1 MMKAT
6 LSAATLSWNTGNKKT
21 PPRNARDDLLGAKPA
36 GGTNAKF
43 SLRRMETEGPSSS
56 PAPEPLRDGDAS
68 ASKTTREDLERRLRL
83 SESVA
88 LELERALEGKSRS
101 LDESTRAADAL
112 RRELRAATAAN
123 EADGSVPAAAMDAA
137 RAEIERLRA
146 ALVDGERERA
156 ALKSLASK
164 ATTKGAEGR
173 DGGDEHDAMNGDA
186 RLRAAVAEE
195 RLAMAERALAEWRE
209 YASALEERCAAA
221 EAAAADAIRD
231 ARSASLRAGT
241 ETRAEALASAAR
253 ARATRDENPEGVA
266 REEDGGDPVPPP
278 VPAQTCPPRVSPPPP
293 PPPPYAAESSRVAF
307 QRARVANGELAA
319 ALAAARSVARAA
331 EEASAR
337 AASAL
342 ARASSRRSRVDD
354 AMVGARGELK
364 AARVEADVAA
374 ADADVAAA
382 DADVAAGR
390 TTASGEAFEAS
401 DGDRDRGVAMRV
413 DRAKVA
419 ADAGDEGKEEGDEG
433 NAGDEGK
440 EAGDEGNAAG
450 EEGGDGVDWVAKA
463 SESRHAW
470 AERRAR
476 GDIDP
481 TLEKIAS
488 EY

>member
-36 GGTNAKF
+36 GGTNNAKS

-278 VPAQTCPPRVSPPPP
+278 VPAQTRPPRVSPPPP

-364 AARVEADVAA
+364 AARV
-374 ADADVAAA
+374 DADVAAA

-433 NAGDEGK
+433 KAGDEGK
-440 EAGDEGNAAG
+440 EAGDEGKARG
-450 EEGGDGVDWVAKA
+450 GRRGRGRLGGEGGGVP
-463 SESRHAW
+463 
-470 AERRAR
+470 AR
-476 GDIDP
+476 VG
-481 TLEKIAS
+481 
-488 EY
+488 

>member
-1 MMKAT
+1 
-6 LSAATLSWNTGNKKT
+6 
-21 PPRNARDDLLGAKPA
+21 
-36 GGTNAKF
+36 
-43 SLRRMETEGPSSS
+43 METEGPSSS

-68 ASKTTREDLERRLRL
+68 ASEMTREDLERRLRL

-173 DGGDEHDAMNGDA
+173 DGGDDGRDAMNGDA

-241 ETRAEALASAAR
+241 ETRAEALAAVPR
-253 ARATRDENPEGVA
+253 ARAKRDENPEGA
-266 REEDGGDPVPPP
+266 REDDGGKFLPRSRTNPPAAGAAGAARARKTQRGRLARSRTRPVVSCLSEPSA
-278 VPAQTCPPRVSPPPP
+278 VFPAVHVRGHRRVSRL
-293 PPPPYAAESSRVAF
+293 EHDLSSKGFAFELLLCTSYLPLSATDDGVREALERMGIGIAFGAFRIQARSALSGDGIRRCATRVF
-307 QRARVANGELAA
+307 VCVEKHTDGRRNKPTA
-319 ALAAARSVARAA
+319 AL
-331 EEASAR
+331 
-337 AASAL
+337 
-342 ARASSRRSRVDD
+342 
-354 AMVGARGELK
+354 
-364 AARVEADVAA
+364 
-374 ADADVAAA
+374 
-382 DADVAAGR
+382 
-390 TTASGEAFEAS
+390 
-401 DGDRDRGVAMRV
+401 
-413 DRAKVA
+413 
-419 ADAGDEGKEEGDEG
+419 
-433 NAGDEGK
+433 
-440 EAGDEGNAAG
+440 
-450 EEGGDGVDWVAKA
+450 
-463 SESRHAW
+463 RHA
-470 AERRAR
+470 RRA
-476 GDIDP
+476 P
-481 TLEKIAS
+481 
-488 EY
+488 

>member
-1 MMKAT
+1 
-6 LSAATLSWNTGNKKT
+6 
-21 PPRNARDDLLGAKPA
+21 
-36 GGTNAKF
+36 
-43 SLRRMETEGPSSS
+43 METEGPSSS

-68 ASKTTREDLERRLRL
+68 ASETTREDLERRLRL

-266 REEDGGDPVPPP
+266 REDDGGNPFL
-278 VPAQTCPPRVSPPPP
+278 PR
-293 PPPPYAAESSRVAF
+293 SR
-307 QRARVANGELAA
+307 RKHARRGCRRRRRRL
-319 ALAAARSVARAA
+319 LPT
-331 EEASAR
+331 
-337 AASAL
+337 
-342 ARASSRRSRVDD
+342 RRSRAGWRFSARGSQTANSPPRSPPLEAWLAPRRRRRRERRRRSRGHRRVDR
-354 AMVGARGELK
+354 ASTTRWWRARGELK
-364 AARVEADVAA
+364 AARV
-374 ADADVAAA
+374 DADVAAA

-390 TTASGEAFEAS
+390 TTASGEALEAS
-401 DGDRDRGVAMRV
+401 DGDRDRGGAMRV

-433 NAGDEGK
+433 KAGDEGK
-440 EAGDEGNAAG
+440 EAGDEGCRSRG
-450 EEGGDGVDWVAKA
+450 GRRGRGRLGGEGGGVP
-463 SESRHAW
+463 
-470 AERRAR
+470 AR
-476 GDIDP
+476 VG
-481 TLEKIAS
+481 
-488 EY
+488 

>member
-1 MMKAT
+1 M
-6 LSAATLSWNTGNKKT
+6 
-21 PPRNARDDLLGAKPA
+21 
-36 GGTNAKF
+36 
-43 SLRRMETEGPSSS
+43 
-56 PAPEPLRDGDAS
+56 
-68 ASKTTREDLERRLRL
+68 L

-101 LDESTRAADAL
+101 ADQATREAESL
-112 RRELRAATAAN
+112 RRELRAARAAN

-164 ATTKGAEGR
+164 AANAMKGAEGGR
-173 DGGDEHDAMNGDA
+173 DGGDEHDATMNGDVGDA

-221 EAAAADAIRD
+221 EAAAADALRD
-231 ARSASLRAGT
+231 ARSASIRAGT
-241 ETRAEALASAAR
+241 ETRAKALASAAG
-253 ARATRDENPEGVA
+253 ARATRHEHPERGS
-266 REEDGGDPVPPP
+266 REEDGEGPVPPP
-278 VPAQTCPPRVSPPPP
+278 VPAQSRP
-293 PPPPYAAESSRVAF
+293 PPPPYASEPSRVAF

-331 EEASAR
+331 EEASTR

-342 ARASSRRSRVDD
+342 ARASSLRARVDD
-354 AMVGARGELK
+354 GMGARGEPK
-364 AARVEADVAA
+364 ARVGKDVAA
-374 ADADVAAA
+374 ANAEPPPPPVTLPSVAEWAAA
-382 DADVAAGR
+382 AAGR
-390 TTASGEAFEAS
+390 TASGEAFEAR
-401 DGDRDRGVAMRV
+401 DGDWDRGDAMRV
-413 DRAKVA
+413 DWAKAAAAVA
-419 ADAGDEGKEEGDEG
+419 GEEGKEEGDEG
-433 NAGDEGK
+433 K
-440 EAGDEGNAAG
+440 AAG
-450 EEGGDGVDWVAKA
+450 KEGGDGVDWVAKA
-463 SESRHAW
+463 AESRRAW

>member
-1 MMKAT
+1 
-6 LSAATLSWNTGNKKT
+6 
-21 PPRNARDDLLGAKPA
+21 
-36 GGTNAKF
+36 
-43 SLRRMETEGPSSS
+43 METEGPSSS
-56 PAPEPLRDGDAS
+56 PAPEPPRDGDAPTS
-68 ASKTTREDLERRLRL
+68 ETTREDLERRLRL

-88 LELERALEGKSRS
+88 LELERALEGKCRS
-101 LDESTRAADAL
+101 LDESTRAAESL
-112 RRELRAATAAN
+112 RRELRAARAAN

-164 ATTKGAEGR
+164 ATNTIPGAEGGR
-173 DGGDEHDAMNGDA
+173 DGGDERDATMNGDVGDA

-221 EAAAADAIRD
+221 EAAAADALRD
-231 ARSASLRAGT
+231 ARSASIRAGT
-241 ETRAEALASAAR
+241 ETRAKALASAAG
-253 ARATRDENPEGVA
+253 ARATRHEHPERGS
-266 REEDGGDPVPPP
+266 REEDGEGPVPPP
-278 VPAQTCPPRVSPPPP
+278 VPAQSRPPP
-293 PPPPYAAESSRVAF
+293 PPPPYASEPSRVAF

-331 EEASAR
+331 EEASTR

-342 ARASSRRSRVDD
+342 ARASSLRARVDD
-354 AMVGARGELK
+354 GMGARGEPK
-364 AARVEADVAA
+364 ARVGKDVAA
-374 ADADVAAA
+374 AYAEPPPPVTLPSVAEWAAA
-382 DADVAAGR
+382 AAGR
-390 TTASGEAFEAS
+390 TASGEAFEAR
-401 DGDRDRGVAMRV
+401 DGDWDSGDAMRV
-413 DRAKVA
+413 DWAKAAAAVA
-419 ADAGDEGKEEGDEG
+419 GEEGKEEGDEGKEEGDEG
-433 NAGDEGK
+433 K
-440 EAGDEGNAAG
+440 
-450 EEGGDGVDWVAKA
+450 EGGDGVDWVAKA
-463 SESRHAW
+463 AESRRAW